1 MKDQKRKKSRDS
13 ATVEHMTSMQGQLE
27 ALLQQGRRLRQ
38 QIESIA
44 ADVDFPLTRESDGD
58 PRLRG
63 SNPAQPDP
71 PTSRLHERADDRHK
85 KR

>member
-1 MKDQKRKKSRDS
+1 
-13 ATVEHMTSMQGQLE
+13 MQGRLE
-27 ALLQQGRRLRQ
+27 DLLQQGRRLRQ

-58 PRLRG
+58 PRLR
-63 SNPAQPDP
+63 SDNPSRPDP
-71 PTSRLHERADDRHK
+71 PTNRDRARADDRNK